1 MKKTAKR
8 TREGQE
14 GTRGFAL
21 AALMDA
27 RTTLHD
33 AVIHAGL
40 AVLGGLLEDDRAKL
54 CGPRY
59 GREAERRAMRAGS
72 AEGEL
77 PLGGRRVSIRRPRA

>member
-59 GREAERRAMRAGS
+59 GREAERRTSGS
-72 AEGEL
+72 T
-77 PLGGRRVSIRRPRA
+77 GRNRTAASGRSAR